1 MNYKLTLQEKI
12 ILFVSTAFIMLFIT
26 CSSPLFA
33 FNYWDDANVFFT
45 MGRGIINGL
54 VPYRD
59 LYEQKGPIL
68 YFAHAICALISSKSF
83 IGVWFLELA
92 MATVFAFFCYKTV
105 KLYLDPPKYAV
116 AAVPALLAAIYT
128 VKMINYGDCAEELC
142 FPILTVIMYIALR
155 SAKEASQ
162 KGESDKLPGERDSL
176 IIGVLTGI
184 LFWIKYTFLGAV
196 IGLCIY
202 MVLFT
207 IKPKSWIRL
216 LKRIGMFIAG
226 IAIVSI
232 PVLIYFAATGALGD
246 LWTAYFYN
254 NIFLYGDYDWKE
266 IYGTGIFDVP
276 VIGTFVSIVFD
287 MLGSI
292 LLFHSYGWIM
302 LLIVIGP
309 FLVRDKSRDNVLALT
324 FISLIC
330 CLAGVFTKPHIVY
343 YYGYITMYLAPFALI
358 LIIRLVMFVDK
369 TFKDRKRFASILMIT
384 VFVIFTMVFLI
395 TGKNMYMLK
404 YKKEDYPQYRF
415 AAQIDQVPD
424 AKILTFDVMDSG
436 YYLASGTLPNTPYF
450 CYLNIEETWPVIL
463 QEQGRMIANGEFDF
477 IVAYHDDYLEVWDKY
492 EIADQTEFTF
502 RDYTG
507 DVLVEPIYLYKLRSN

>member
-1 MNYKLTLQEKI
+1 MNYRLTLKEKI
-12 ILFVSTAFIMLFIT
+12 ILFLSATVIMLFIT
-26 CSSPLFA
+26 CSSPLYA

-68 YFAHAICALISSKSF
+68 YMAHAICALISSKSF
-83 IGVWFLELA
+83 LGVWFLEVF
-92 MATVFAFFCYKTV
+92 MGTVFAFFCYKTV
-105 KLYLDPPKYAV
+105 KLYIDPPKYAI
-116 AAVPALLAAIYT
+116 AAVPALLSAIYT

-142 FPILTVIMYIALR
+142 FPILTVIMYITLR
-155 SAKEASQ
+155 SAKTAAEDGS
-162 KGESDKLPGERDSL
+162 KDRLPGEKDSL

-196 IGLCIY
+196 IGICLY
-202 MVLFT
+202 MLLFT
-207 IKPKSWIRL
+207 IKPKTWVRL
-216 LKRIGMFIAG
+216 LKRIGMFVTG
-226 IAIVSI
+226 IVIVTI
-232 PVLIYFAATGALGD
+232 PVLIYFAVNGALTD

-254 NIFLYGDYDWKE
+254 NIFLYSEFDWKE
-266 IYGTGIFDVP
+266 IYGTDIFDVP
-276 VIGTFVSIVFD
+276 VFGVFVSIVFD

-292 LLFHSYGWIM
+292 LLFPSYGWIM

-309 FLVRDKSRDNVLALT
+309 FLVKDKSRDNVLALS
-324 FISLIC
+324 FLSLFC
-330 CLAGVFTKPHIVY
+330 CLAGIFTKPHIIY

-358 LIIRLVMFVDK
+358 VLIKAAMYVGKVFKNRGRLAPVLVILTYSVLSVML
-369 TFKDRKRFASILMIT
+369 I
-384 VFVIFTMVFLI
+384 I

-404 YKKEDYPQYRF
+404 YSRQDYPQYRY
-415 AAQIDQVPD
+415 AAIINEVPD
-424 AKILTFDVMDSG
+424 ARILTYDVMDSG

-450 CYLNIEETWPVIL
+450 CYLNIEETWPVIC

-477 IVAYHDDYLEVWDKY
+477 IIAYHDDYEQYWDRY
-492 EIADQTEFTF
+492 EIVDYTTFVF

-507 DVLVEPIYLYKLRSN
+507 DVLEEPIYLYRLKSA